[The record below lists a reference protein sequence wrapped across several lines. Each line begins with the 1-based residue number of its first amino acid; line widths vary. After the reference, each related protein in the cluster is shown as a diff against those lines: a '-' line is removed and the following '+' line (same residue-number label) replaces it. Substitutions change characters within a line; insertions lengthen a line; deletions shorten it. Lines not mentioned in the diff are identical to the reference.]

1 MISPTLR
8 AADVAGVRSLFGDDL
23 RLWDNFYANDYAPRR
38 LLVCPYSDR
47 DRDLPLLLNPT
58 GLPQTDALYMRL
70 LGRHAAGQDDE
81 EALAQV
87 LAEAGV
93 PEVFAQVAPL
103 FGLPQM
109 EVAAADD
116 ADLLPLWRRQYE
128 VLRQLAF
135 GDWSS
140 PLQREWFACLQGMA
154 GDLNLGIRLAEG
166 GDLGSALRR
175 LTAPLQRLVAPRRQ
189 S

>member
-1 MISPTLR
+1 MWRVSARCSATIC
-8 AADVAGVRSLFGDDL
+8 GFG
-23 RLWDNFYANDYAPRR
+23 DNFYANDYAPRR
-38 LLVCPYSDR
+38 VLVCPYSDR

-58 GLPQTDALYMRL
+58 GLPCTDALYMRL
-70 LGRHAAGQDDE
+70 LGRHAAGQDGQ

-103 FGLPQM
+103 FGLPRV
-109 EVAAADD
+109 EGVAASDD
-116 ADLLPLWRRQYE
+116 ADLLALWRRQYG

-140 PLQREWFACLQGMA
+140 PLQREWFAFLQGTA
-154 GDLNLGIRLAEG
+154 GDLNLSIRLAEG
-166 GDLGSALRR
+166 GDLASALRR
-175 LTAPLQRLVAPRRQ
+175 LTAPLQRLVAPRRG